1 MFRQRIISANV
12 FGEVWMQNLS
22 VISAAIF
29 LFSTFCAAKQP
40 VIAHNTVSTFSIVAR
55 DPATGQMG
63 IAVASRY
70 FSVGSVVPWA
80 EAEIGAVATQA
91 DVNVGYG
98 PKALALLRQ
107 GLTAQQVA
115 DKLLAE
121 DTFPGKDGRQFAV
134 VDAKGNIVTYTAP
147 NAPKWAGGQ
156 KGTNWAAQGNILV
169 GPQVPEAMGKAFE
182 ATKGELAEKLFA
194 ALKAGD
200 AAGGDKRGHQSASM
214 LIVCKQCGRNT
225 NNDRYLY
232 INADDSADPFAELRR
247 LLDTALAYNYGDNAY
262 KLLEVKKI
270 SEARQAAESAVRYS
284 PNNSDSHLDLGFL
297 DYLAGDKVSALREFQ
312 ASRKLDP
319 NFRKQWD
326 AEISYEK
333 EFAPI
338 LQDKE
343 FLKQLFPE
351 L

>member
-1 MFRQRIISANV
+1 MPKPSAIV
-12 FGEVWMQNLS
+12 V
-22 VISAAIF
+22 AIF
-29 LFSTFCAAKQP
+29 LSTVFCRAKQP
-40 VIAHNTVSTFSIVAR
+40 VVAHNTVATFSIVAR

-80 EAEIGAVATQA
+80 EAELGAVATQA

-121 DTFPGKDGRQFAV
+121 DTFPGKDGRQFAI
-134 VDAKGNIVTYTAP
+134 VDARGNVVTYTAP
-147 NAPKWAGGQ
+147 HAPDWAGGQ
-156 KGTNWAAQGNILV
+156 KGATWAAQGNILV

-182 ATKGELAEKLFA
+182 STKGELAEKLFA

-225 NNDRYLY
+225 NNNRYLY
-232 INADDSADPFAELRR
+232 INVDDSADPFAELRH
-247 LLDTALAYNYGDNAY
+247 LLDTALAYNYGDRAY
-262 KLLEVKKI
+262 KLLETKKI
-270 SEARQAAESAVRYS
+270 SEARQAAESAVKYS
-284 PNNSDSHLDLGFL
+284 PDNSDSHLDLGFL
-297 DYLAGDKVSALREFQ
+297 DYLTGDKTAALQEFLT
-312 ASRKLDP
+312 AKKLDP

-326 AEISYEK
+326 AEIAYEK

-343 FLKQLFPE
+343 FIKQVFSEGP
-351 L
+351 